1 VGADLEWR
9 VAWFLH
15 LLDAYDPWALR
26 PSRGRPNDR
35 AGPRQQK
42 GKTTISKFGTAI
54 VPIVSI
60 GVGVVLLSVAY
71 AATNTDSAAQS
82 PGPNP
87 PALEKNER
95 QMERATK
102 VRVAEQKKAA
112 KAKWARLARVK
123 AEKARKAELARQ
135 EAIARE
141 AARQAAID
149 RTSKVPN
156 GVPQDW
162 VPCGVTGAYCPPESG
177 PPTCPPGTNYVPYA
191 GKCVDG
197 DW

>member
-1 VGADLEWR
+1 MSNHPGA
-9 VAWFLH
+9 V
-15 LLDAYDPWALR
+15 
-26 PSRGRPNDR
+26 
-35 AGPRQQK
+35 Q
-42 GKTTISKFGTAI
+42 
-54 VPIVSI
+54 
-60 GVGVVLLSVAY
+60 VLLSVAY

-149 RTSKVPN
+149 RTSRFRTEFRR
-156 GVPQDW
+156 
-162 VPCGVTGAYCPPESG
+162 TGCPA
-177 PPTCPPGTNYVPYA
+177 V
-191 GKCVDG
+191 
-197 DW
+197 

>member
-1 VGADLEWR
+1 VGADLERR

-15 LLDAYDPWALR
+15 LLDAYDPGASA
-26 PSRGRPNDR
+26 SRGCPNDR

-42 GKTTISKFGTAI
+42 GKTTMAKFSAAI

-95 QMERATK
+95 QRERATK

-135 EAIARE
+135 EAIERE
-141 AARQAAID
+141 A
-149 RTSKVPN
+149 SKVETPTKTPIMQCWELWN
-156 GVPQDW
+156 QGQDPAW
-162 VPCGVTGAYCPPESG
+162 CQQHA
-177 PPTCPPGTNYVPYA
+177 
-191 GKCVDG
+191 

>member
-1 VGADLEWR
+1 M
-9 VAWFLH
+9 
-15 LLDAYDPWALR
+15 
-26 PSRGRPNDR
+26 SRF
-35 AGPRQQK
+35 
-42 GKTTISKFGTAI
+42 STAI

-71 AATNTDSAAQS
+71 AATNTDNAAQS

-112 KAKWARLARVK
+112 KAKWVRLARVK

-135 EAIARE
+135 EAIDRE

-149 RTSKVPN
+149 RVPN
-156 GVPQDW
+156 GVPQGW
-162 VPCGVTGAYCPPESG
+162 VPCPHSYNVYCSPEDLSDPPS
-177 PPTCPPGTNYVPYA
+177 CPPGTNYVPYA

>member
-1 VGADLEWR
+1 M
-9 VAWFLH
+9 
-15 LLDAYDPWALR
+15 
-26 PSRGRPNDR
+26 
-35 AGPRQQK
+35 
-42 GKTTISKFGTAI
+42 SKFSTAI

-102 VRVAEQKKAA
+102 VRAAKQLKAA
-112 KAKWARLARVK
+112 KAKWAHLARVK

-135 EAIARE
+135 EDRPPIDRE
-141 AARQAAID
+141 AARQAANRS
-149 RTSKVPN
+149 RTGFRRAGFLAHTASTSIVRQK
-156 GVPQDW
+156 
-162 VPCGVTGAYCPPESG
+162 
-177 PPTCPPGTNYVPYA
+177 TCQIRPVAQRERTTFRTRQV
-191 GKCVDG
+191 C
-197 DW
+197 

>member
-1 VGADLEWR
+1 M
-9 VAWFLH
+9 
-15 LLDAYDPWALR
+15 
-26 PSRGRPNDR
+26 
-35 AGPRQQK
+35 
-42 GKTTISKFGTAI
+42 SKFSAAI

-112 KAKWARLARVK
+112 KAKWAYLARVK
-123 AEKARKAELARQ
+123 AEKARQAELARQ
-135 EAIARE
+135 EAARQEAIERE
-141 AARQAAID
+141 AARQGRSTGKPLARSLHLLAPRE
-149 RTSKVPN
+149 RTTSHTPASVL
-156 GVPQDW
+156 
-162 VPCGVTGAYCPPESG
+162 TG
-177 PPTCPPGTNYVPYA
+177 T
-191 GKCVDG
+191 GKRN
-197 DW
+197 

>member
-1 VGADLEWR
+1 M
-9 VAWFLH
+9 
-15 LLDAYDPWALR
+15 
-26 PSRGRPNDR
+26 
-35 AGPRQQK
+35 
-42 GKTTISKFGTAI
+42 SKFSTAI

-95 QMERATK
+95 QMERATR
-102 VRVAEQKKAA
+102 VRVAEQKKVA

-123 AEKARKAELARQ
+123 AEKARKAKLARQ

-141 AARQAAID
+141 AAHQAID

-156 GVPQDW
+156 GVP
-162 VPCGVTGAYCPPESG
+162 PESG
-177 PPTCPPGTNYVPYA
+177 PPTCPEGMNYVPYA

>member
-1 VGADLEWR
+1 

-15 LLDAYDPWALR
+15 LLDAHDPGRLGRAVDVRTTALDHA
-26 PSRGRPNDR
+26 SR
-35 AGPRQQK
+35 K
-42 GKTTISKFGTAI
+42 GNTTMSKFSTAI

-95 QMERATK
+95 QRERATK

-177 PPTCPPGTNYVPYA
+177 PPTCPEGMTYVPYA